1 MATSNKYRYW
11 GNWGLPIRGVMGR
24 LTLAQIMTI
33 GAVKA
38 TVAVRRWLATVAVR
52 RWLGEVK
59 RLGD

>member
-1 MATSNKYRYW
+1 MTANRYKYW

-24 LTLAQIMTI
+24 TTVPSIVTI

-38 TVAVRRWLATVAVR
+38 TVAVRHWLASVTVR
-52 RWLGEVK
+52 RWLGEVN

>member
-1 MATSNKYRYW
+1 MANRNKYKYW
-11 GNWGLPIRGVMGR
+11 GDWGLPIRGVMGR

-38 TVAVRRWLATVAVR
+38 TVAVRRWL
-52 RWLGEVK
+52 GEVK